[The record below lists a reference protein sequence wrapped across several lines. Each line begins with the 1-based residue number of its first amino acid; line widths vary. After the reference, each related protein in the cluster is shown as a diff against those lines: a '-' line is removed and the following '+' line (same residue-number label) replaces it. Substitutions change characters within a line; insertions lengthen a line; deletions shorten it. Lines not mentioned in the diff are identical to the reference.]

1 VHSPEAYLTQM
12 LKYVHDMNEDWG
24 INTHQ
29 PKAILMEIKGELHRL
44 MRIAVSES
52 FEAAGYGPS
61 DY

>member
-1 VHSPEAYLTQM
+1 M
-12 LKYVHDMNEDWG
+12 LEYVHDMNEDWT

-29 PKAILMEIKGELHRL
+29 PRAILMEIKGELHRL
-44 MRIAVSES
+44 MRIATAES